1 MGFTINSSIAVEVTP
16 SGVAVLSLNR
26 PEKRNAVNDDM
37 LRNLENIQN
46 NIIAEESIRA
56 VLIKAN
62 GPHFTVGMDL
72 NSIKT
77 FGNRFTL
84 NRIAWLQGVYGRWQ
98 EMPIPVVAAVQGY
111 CIGSGIEMILGCDF
125 RIAAENV
132 RFRLPEVSLGL
143 SPDMGGTARL
153 TKLIGLGQAKR
164 LIMACEE
171 VKAQEAFSIGL
182 VEEVVKD
189 EELEARALSLAEK
202 MAAYPPLAMGW
213 AKKGINLAHDN
224 STAAALLFEQAQS
237 SSCFASQDLK
247 EAVAAFM
254 EKRKPNYQG
263 K

>member
-1 MGFTINSSIAVEVTP
+1 MEFTINSTIAVEVTP
-16 SGVAVLSLNR
+16 TGVAILSLNR
-26 PEKRNAVNDDM
+26 TEQRNAVNDDM

-46 NIIAEESIRA
+46 RIMAEDSIRA
-56 VLIKAN
+56 VLLKAN
-62 GPHFTVGMDL
+62 GSHFTVGMDL

-84 NRIAWLQGVYGRWQ
+84 NRIAWLQSVYGRWQ

-111 CIGSGIEMILGCDF
+111 CIGSGIEMILGCDI

-164 LIMACEE
+164 LILGCQE
-171 VKAQEAFSIGL
+171 VKAQEALGIGL
-182 VEEVVKD
+182 VEEVVKE
-189 EELEARALSLAEK
+189 EELQARALGLAEK
-202 MAAYPPLAMGW
+202 MAAYPPVAMGW
-213 AKKGINLAHDN
+213 AKKGINLAHEN

-237 SSCFASQDLK
+237 SSCFASEDLK

-254 EKRKPNYQG
+254 EKRKPQFKG
-263 K
+263 R